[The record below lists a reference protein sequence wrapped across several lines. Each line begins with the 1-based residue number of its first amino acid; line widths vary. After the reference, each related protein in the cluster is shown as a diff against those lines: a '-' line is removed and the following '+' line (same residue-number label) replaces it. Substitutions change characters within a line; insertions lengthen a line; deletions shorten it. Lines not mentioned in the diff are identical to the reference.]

1 MVTEARAG
9 RPVVVVTG
17 AARGIGR
24 ATAAHFSEA
33 GYGVVLADRR
43 RSEVLDAAE
52 QLEGRGGPVA
62 AVCCDL
68 GDASAVED
76 LLARA
81 DKLGSGIHV
90 VVNNAFSE
98 VRGAVGALSREDW
111 EQTLR
116 DSLTSA
122 FLVTR
127 GALPY
132 LVASGGGAIVNV
144 SSIHARG
151 ARPGCGTYEAAKAG
165 LEALTKSVAVEY
177 GQLGVRANAVCPG
190 LIGTDRILAAEGAQA
205 AVHGKIVHATPLR
218 RAGTP
223 EEVAQVIGFLAS
235 PAASFVTGAVVAVD
249 GGMAAVL
256 PLAALSVDEDAGLPL
271 LPQS

>member
-1 MVTEARAG
+1 MATEVSAP
-9 RPVVVVTG
+9 RPLVVVTG

-24 ATAAHFSEA
+24 ATAELFAQS
-33 GYGVVLADRR
+33 GYGVVLADRSR
-43 RSEVLDAAE
+43 DEVVDAAE
-52 QLEGRGGPVA
+52 QLRGSGGPVT

-76 LLARA
+76 LFVKAGE
-81 DKLGSGIHV
+81 LGSSLAVI
-90 VVNNAFSE
+90 VNNAFSE
-98 VRGAVGALSREDW
+98 VRASIGLLAGEGW

-127 GALPY
+127 AALPY
-132 LVASGGGAIVNV
+132 LVTSGGGAIVNV

-151 ARPGCGTYEAAKAG
+151 ARPGCAAYEAAKAG

-177 GQLGVRANAVCPG
+177 GRFGVRANAVCPG
-190 LIGTDRILAAEGAQA
+190 LIGTERVVEAEQAEAKALA
-205 AVHGKIVHATPLR
+205 KIVRATPLE

-249 GGMAAVL
+249 GGMSALL
-256 PLAALSVDEDAGLPL
+256 PLAAATIDEDARISFLR
-271 LPQS
+271 SC